1 MMHLYFDN
9 IENNHLSTT
18 TAVLTTRYATQIITE
33 LPSGVIADVYLGR
46 RMTLILATACR
57 FVAFATI
64 SLESVARLE
73 TLILSAIFSGAA
85 NAMVSG
91 TKDAL
96 LYESLQKMSLE
107 SEFNHYVSTASLM
120 WPVGSALSGVLG
132 SAIVTYTGDA
142 RDTFIVSM
150 MPLTLALIASFF
162 ISETSQQFINQKK
175 KKKKRQMSILSTSI
189 HLLKSR
195 KLSLLVV
202 FVMGNFAFYETIL
215 QFRGVFLE
223 HNGVNETDI
232 GIWDSARFVLSSL
245 GTLLAPRLVSSGRI
259 SGRVTVL
266 ACVCTACISI
276 VLASSY
282 TQQHTTTFF
291 LLAAFAWGVQWPLE
305 KTLINDAVPSS
316 SRATAISILSLLKKA
331 GASVVIALVSETVDR
346 TSNINLA
353 FSMLGSI
360 AVVVNAIPLLLIA

>member
-1 MMHLYFDN
+1 MMHPYFDN

-132 SAIVTYTGDA
+132 SAIVSYTGDV

-150 MPLTLALIASFF
+150 IPLTLALIASFF

-175 KKKKRQMSILSTSI
+175 KKSQTSILSTSI
-189 HLLKSR
+189 QLLKSR